1 MTVNKCVSCGSDLP
15 SGRRSDRRYCGG
27 RCRVRAHR
35 IRTGEGK
42 HVRPTRKHG
51 HTALKAALGTIAA
64 ATAAAVAVELVRNS
78 QDARLAEHQRRIA
91 ELEEGLRKSQ
101 AEKEELKRAKEDL
114 QSKVEQVTREKIEK
128 EEQLCRNR
136 KELGTDKETEKTLR
150 SALDR
155 ALLERSHD
163 QQRLLEVRRERDE
176 AENLQQEIATEYGR
190 LRFESH
196 RQIDDLLEY
205 TDKLGRQLAVA
216 KDKQSAQITKQSTSY
231 RCVQLQS
238 KLENAQAEIKT
249 LKQNVRALEKSLSSP
264 ARRLS
269 ARAQPKMLPAVSNNT
284 ESIRLKGEL
293 AQAKAEIRLLKGQV
307 EARQALPASSAQTSL
322 AVANRSIE
330 HLNSENRRL
339 SKECMEAIELARQ
352 WEDYSRRL
360 ARQVGGQSTLQEQT
374 EGGKPGF
381 LKSALTAIGMIGSGV
396 VLGAGAAA
404 MLGREDSPKSLGAA
418 PEQKALGPRPQRLLP
433 PKSNS

>member
-78 QDARLAEHQRRIA
+78 QDARLAEHQRKIA

-101 AEKEELKRAKEDL
+101 
-114 QSKVEQVTREKIEK
+114 VEK
-128 EEQLCRNR
+128 EEQLCRLR
-136 KELGTDKETEKTLR
+136 KEQATDRESIDKLR
-150 SALDR
+150 FSLER
-155 ALLERSHD
+155 ALEESSQD
-163 QQRLLEVRRERDE
+163 QQRLLEVSRERDE
-176 AENLQQEIATEYGR
+176 AENLQQETETEYR
-190 LRFESH
+190 SLLFDSH
-196 RQIDDLLEY
+196 RQINDLREH
-205 TDKLGRQLAVA
+205 TGKLQRKLAVA
-216 KDKQSAQITKQSTSY
+216 KDKQAAQLAKQSY
-231 RCVQLQS
+231 GHVQLQS

-249 LKQNVRALEKSLSSP
+249 LKQSGRALEKSLSSP

-269 ARAQPKMLPAVSNNT
+269 ARAQPKMLPAISANT

-307 EARQALPASSAQTSL
+307 EAHQALPSSSAQTSL

-404 MLGREDSPKSLGAA
+404 MLGREDSPKSLGPA

>member
-78 QDARLAEHQRRIA
+78 QDARLAEHQRKIA

-101 AEKEELKRAKEDL
+101 
-114 QSKVEQVTREKIEK
+114 VEK
-128 EEQLCRNR
+128 EEQLCRLR
-136 KELGTDKETEKTLR
+136 KEQATDRESIDKLR
-150 SALDR
+150 FSLER
-155 ALLERSHD
+155 ALEESSQD
-163 QQRLLEVRRERDE
+163 QQRLLEVSRERDE
-176 AENLQQEIATEYGR
+176 AENLQQETETEYR
-190 LRFESH
+190 SLLFDSH
-196 RQIDDLLEY
+196 RQINDLREHTGNLQR
-205 TDKLGRQLAVA
+205 KLAVA
-216 KDKQSAQITKQSTSY
+216 EDKQAAQLAKQSY
-231 RCVQLQS
+231 GHVQLQS
-238 KLENAQAEIKT
+238 RLENAQAEIKT
-249 LKQNVRALEKSLSSP
+249 LKQSGRALEKSLSSP

-269 ARAQPKMLPAVSNNT
+269 ARAQPKMLPAISANT

-322 AVANRSIE
+322 AIANRSIE
-330 HLNSENRRL
+330 HLNSEIRRL

-360 ARQVGGQSTLQEQT
+360 ARQVGGQSMLQEQT
-374 EGGKPGF
+374 ESGKPGF

-418 PEQKALGPRPQRLLP
+418 PDQKALGPRPQRLLP

>member
-51 HTALKAALGTIAA
+51 HTALKVALGAVAA
-64 ATAAAVAVELVRNS
+64 ATAAAELVRNS
-78 QDARLAEHQRRIA
+78 QDAQLAEHQRKIA

-101 AEKEELKRAKEDL
+101 AEKEE
-114 QSKVEQVTREKIEK
+114 
-128 EEQLCRNR
+128 QLCRLR
-136 KELGTDKETEKTLR
+136 KEQATDRESIDKLR
-150 SALDR
+150 FSLER
-155 ALLERSHD
+155 ALEESSQD
-163 QQRLLEVRRERDE
+163 QQRLLEVSRERDE
-176 AENLQQEIATEYGR
+176 AENLQQETETEYR
-190 LRFESH
+190 SLLFDSH
-196 RQIDDLLEY
+196 RQINDLREHTGNLQR
-205 TDKLGRQLAVA
+205 KLAVA
-216 KDKQSAQITKQSTSY
+216 EDKQAAQLAKQSY
-231 RCVQLQS
+231 GHVQLQS
-238 KLENAQAEIKT
+238 RLENAQAEIKT
-249 LKQNVRALEKSLSSP
+249 LKQSGRALEKSLSSP

-307 EARQALPASSAQTSL
+307 EAHQALPASSAQTSL

-360 ARQVGGQSTLQEQT
+360 ARQIGGQSTLQEQT

-381 LKSALTAIGMIGSGV
+381 LKSALTTIGMLGTGV

-404 MLGREDSPKSLGAA
+404 MLGREDSPKSLGPA
-418 PEQKALGPRPQRLLP
+418 PEQKALGPRAQRLLP

>member
-78 QDARLAEHQRRIA
+78 QDAQLAEHQRKIA

-101 AEKEELKRAKEDL
+101 AEKEE
-114 QSKVEQVTREKIEK
+114 
-128 EEQLCRNR
+128 QLCRLR
-136 KELGTDKETEKTLR
+136 KEQATDRESIDKLR
-150 SALDR
+150 FS
-155 ALLERSHD
+155 LERAIEESSHD
-163 QQRLLEVRRERDE
+163 QQRLLEVSRERDE
-176 AENLQQEIATEYGR
+176 AENLQQE
-190 LRFESH
+190 LRTAHRSLLLESH
-196 RQIDDLLEY
+196 RQINDLLER
-205 TDKLGRQLAVA
+205 TDKLERKLAVA
-216 KDKQSAQITKQSTSY
+216 KDKQAAQLAKQSY
-231 RCVQLQS
+231 GRVQMQS

-249 LKQNVRALEKSLSSP
+249 LKQSVRALEKLLSSP

-269 ARAQPKMLPAVSNNT
+269 ARAQPKMLPAVSKNT

-293 AQAKAEIRLLKGQV
+293 AQAKAEIRLLKGHV
-307 EARQALPASSAQTSL
+307 EAHQALPASSAQTSL

-404 MLGREDSPKSLGAA
+404 MLGREDSPKSLGPA

>member
-78 QDARLAEHQRRIA
+78 QDARLAEHQRKIA

-101 AEKEELKRAKEDL
+101 
-114 QSKVEQVTREKIEK
+114 VEK
-128 EEQLCRNR
+128 EEQLCRLR
-136 KELGTDKETEKTLR
+136 KEQATDRESIDKLR
-150 SALDR
+150 FSLER
-155 ALLERSHD
+155 ALEESSQD
-163 QQRLLEVRRERDE
+163 QQRLLEVSRERDE
-176 AENLQQEIATEYGR
+176 AENLQQETETEYR
-190 LRFESH
+190 SLLFDSH
-196 RQIDDLLEY
+196 RQINDLREHTGNLQR
-205 TDKLGRQLAVA
+205 KLAVA
-216 KDKQSAQITKQSTSY
+216 EDKQAAQLAKQSY
-231 RCVQLQS
+231 GHVQLQS

-249 LKQNVRALEKSLSSP
+249 LKQSGRALEKSLSSP

-269 ARAQPKMLPAVSNNT
+269 ARAQPKMLPAISANT

-322 AVANRSIE
+322 AIANRSIE
-330 HLNSENRRL
+330 HLNSEIRRL

-360 ARQVGGQSTLQEQT
+360 ARQVGGQSMLQEQT
-374 EGGKPGF
+374 ESGKPGF

-418 PEQKALGPRPQRLLP
+418 PDQKALGPRPQRLLP

>member
-1 MTVNKCVSCGSDLP
+1 M
-15 SGRRSDRRYCGG
+15 
-27 RCRVRAHR
+27 
-35 IRTGEGK
+35 
-42 HVRPTRKHG
+42 
-51 HTALKAALGTIAA
+51 
-64 ATAAAVAVELVRNS
+64 
-78 QDARLAEHQRRIA
+78 
-91 ELEEGLRKSQ
+91 
-101 AEKEELKRAKEDL
+101 
-114 QSKVEQVTREKIEK
+114 
-128 EEQLCRNR
+128 
-136 KELGTDKETEKTLR
+136 
-150 SALDR
+150 DR
-155 ALLERSHD
+155 ALEESSQD
-163 QQRLLEVRRERDE
+163 QQRLLEVSRERDE
-176 AENLQQEIATEYGR
+176 AENLQQETETEYR
-190 LRFESH
+190 SLLFDSH
-196 RQIDDLLEY
+196 RQINDLREHTGNLQR
-205 TDKLGRQLAVA
+205 KLAVA
-216 KDKQSAQITKQSTSY
+216 EDKQAAQLAKQSTSY
-231 RCVQLQS
+231 GYVQLQS
-238 KLENAQAEIKT
+238 RLENAQVEIKT

-307 EARQALPASSAQTSL
+307 EAHQALPASSAQTSL

-381 LKSALTAIGMIGSGV
+381 LKSALTTIGMLGTGV

-404 MLGREDSPKSLGAA
+404 MLGREESPEVPWPSTRAESPWPKAPTIVTAEVKFLTRNMTPIPSRCRRLRSHDGRILKKESL
-418 PEQKALGPRPQRLLP
+418 PRLSIPDGNEVSAERQSRRKEIGRETPYNQWKRRGLI
-433 PKSNS
+433 STQ

>member
-78 QDARLAEHQRRIA
+78 QDARLAEHQRKIA

-136 KELGTDKETEKTLR
+136 KELETDKETEKTLR
-150 SALDR
+150 SSLDR

-176 AENLQQEIATEYGR
+176 AENLQQE
-190 LRFESH
+190 LRTTHRSLLFDSH
-196 RQIDDLLEY
+196 RQINDLREHTGNLQR
-205 TDKLGRQLAVA
+205 KLAVA
-216 KDKQSAQITKQSTSY
+216 EDKQAAQLAKQSY
-231 RCVQLQS
+231 GHVQLQS
-238 KLENAQAEIKT
+238 RLENAQAEIKT
-249 LKQNVRALEKSLSSP
+249 LKQSGRALEKSLSSP

-269 ARAQPKMLPAVSNNT
+269 ARAQPKMLPAISANT

-293 AQAKAEIRLLKGQV
+293 AQAKAEIRFLKGQV
-307 EARQALPASSAQTSL
+307 EAHQALPASSAQTSL

-360 ARQVGGQSTLQEQT
+360 ARQIGGQSTLQEQT
-374 EGGKPGF
+374 ESGKPGF

-404 MLGREDSPKSLGAA
+404 MLGREDSPKSLGPA

>member
-78 QDARLAEHQRRIA
+78 QDARLAEHQRKIA

-101 AEKEELKRAKEDL
+101 
-114 QSKVEQVTREKIEK
+114 VEK
-128 EEQLCRNR
+128 EEQLCRLR
-136 KELGTDKETEKTLR
+136 KEQATDRESIDKLR
-150 SALDR
+150 FSLER
-155 ALLERSHD
+155 ALEESSQD
-163 QQRLLEVRRERDE
+163 QQRLLEVSRERDE
-176 AENLQQEIATEYGR
+176 AENLQQETETEYR
-190 LRFESH
+190 SLLFDSH
-196 RQIDDLLEY
+196 RQINDLREHTGNLQR
-205 TDKLGRQLAVA
+205 KLAVA
-216 KDKQSAQITKQSTSY
+216 EDKQAAQLAKQSY
-231 RCVQLQS
+231 GHVQLQS

-249 LKQNVRALEKSLSSP
+249 LKQSGRALEKSLSSP

-269 ARAQPKMLPAVSNNT
+269 ARAQPKMLPAISANT

-307 EARQALPASSAQTSL
+307 EAHQALPASSAQTSL

-360 ARQVGGQSTLQEQT
+360 ARQIGGQSTLQEQT

-381 LKSALTAIGMIGSGV
+381 LKSALTTIGMIGSGV

-404 MLGREDSPKSLGAA
+404 MLGREDSPKSLGPA

>member
-15 SGRRSDRRYCGG
+15 SGRRSDRRYCGD

-51 HTALKAALGTIAA
+51 HTALKAALGAVAA
-64 ATAAAVAVELVRNS
+64 ATAAAMAVELVRIG
-78 QDARLAEHQRRIA
+78 QDARLADHQMEIA
-91 ELEEGLRKSQ
+91 ELEEKFRKSQ
-101 AEKEELKRAKEDL
+101 
-114 QSKVEQVTREKIEK
+114 VEK
-128 EEQLCRNR
+128 EEQLCRLR
-136 KELGTDKETEKTLR
+136 KEQATDRESIDKLR
-150 SALDR
+150 FSLER
-155 ALLERSHD
+155 ALEESSQD
-163 QQRLLEVRRERDE
+163 QQRLLEVSRERDE
-176 AENLQQEIATEYGR
+176 AENLQQETETEYR
-190 LRFESH
+190 SLLFDSH
-196 RQIDDLLEY
+196 RQINDLREHTGNLQR
-205 TDKLGRQLAVA
+205 KLAVA
-216 KDKQSAQITKQSTSY
+216 EDKQAAQLAKQSY
-231 RCVQLQS
+231 GHVQLQS
-238 KLENAQAEIKT
+238 RLENAQAEIKT
-249 LKQNVRALEKSLSSP
+249 LKQSGRALEKSLSSP

-269 ARAQPKMLPAVSNNT
+269 ARAQPKMLPAISANT

-293 AQAKAEIRLLKGQV
+293 AQAKAEIRFLKGQV
-307 EARQALPASSAQTSL
+307 EAHQALPASSAQTSL
-322 AVANRSIE
+322 AIANRSIE

-360 ARQVGGQSTLQEQT
+360 ARQVGGQSMLQEQT
-374 EGGKPGF
+374 ESGKPGF

-404 MLGREDSPKSLGAA
+404 MLGREDSPKSLGPA

>member
-1 MTVNKCVSCGSDLP
+1 MTVWKCVSCGSDLP

-51 HTALKAALGTIAA
+51 HTALKVALGAVAA
-64 ATAAAVAVELVRNS
+64 ATAAAMAVELVRNS
-78 QDARLAEHQRRIA
+78 QDARLAEHERKIA
-91 ELEEGLRKSQ
+91 ELQEELRKSQ

-114 QSKVEQVTREKIEK
+114 RNKVEQVTREKIEK

-136 KELGTDKETEKTLR
+136 KELETDKETVKTLR
-150 SALDR
+150 SSLDR

-190 LRFESH
+190 LRIESH
-196 RQIDDLLEY
+196 RQIDDLFEH

-216 KDKQSAQITKQSTSY
+216 QDKQAAQSAKQSTSY

-238 KLENAQAEIKT
+238 RLENAQAEIKT
-249 LKQNVRALEKSLSSP
+249 LKQRVRFLEVELSSP
-264 ARRLS
+264 AKRLS
-269 ARAQPKMLPAVSNNT
+269 ARAQPKPKMLPAVSTNT
-284 ESIRLKGEL
+284 DSSRLNWEL
-293 AQAKAEIRLLKGQV
+293 AQA
-307 EARQALPASSAQTSL
+307 
-322 AVANRSIE
+322 IE
-330 HLNSENRRL
+330 HLKSENRRL
-339 SKECMEAIELARQ
+339 SKEGREAIELAQQ
-352 WEDYSRRL
+352 WEDYARRL
-360 ARQVGGQSTLQEQT
+360 ARLIGGQSTLQEPT
-374 EGGKPGF
+374 EGGKTGF

-404 MLGREDSPKSLGAA
+404 MLGSEDSPKSIGPA

>member
-78 QDARLAEHQRRIA
+78 QDARLAEHQRKIA

-101 AEKEELKRAKEDL
+101 
-114 QSKVEQVTREKIEK
+114 VEK
-128 EEQLCRNR
+128 EEQLCRLR
-136 KELGTDKETEKTLR
+136 KEQATDRESIDKLR
-150 SALDR
+150 FSLER
-155 ALLERSHD
+155 ALEESSQD
-163 QQRLLEVRRERDE
+163 QQRLLEVSRERDE
-176 AENLQQEIATEYGR
+176 AENLQQETETEYR
-190 LRFESH
+190 SLLFDSH
-196 RQIDDLLEY
+196 RQINDLREHTGNLQR
-205 TDKLGRQLAVA
+205 KLAVA
-216 KDKQSAQITKQSTSY
+216 EDKQAAQLAKQSY
-231 RCVQLQS
+231 GHVQLQS
-238 KLENAQAEIKT
+238 RLENAQAEIKT

-269 ARAQPKMLPAVSNNT
+269 ARAQPKMLPAISANT

-307 EARQALPASSAQTSL
+307 EAHQALPASSAQTSL
-322 AVANRSIE
+322 AIANRSIE

-381 LKSALTAIGMIGSGV
+381 LKSAFTAIAMIGSGV

-404 MLGREDSPKSLGAA
+404 MLGREDSPKSLGPA

>member
-51 HTALKAALGTIAA
+51 HTALKVALGAVAA
-64 ATAAAVAVELVRNS
+64 ATAAAELVRNS
-78 QDARLAEHQRRIA
+78 QDAQLAEHQRKIA

-101 AEKEELKRAKEDL
+101 
-114 QSKVEQVTREKIEK
+114 VEK
-128 EEQLCRNR
+128 EEQLCRLR
-136 KELGTDKETEKTLR
+136 KEQATDRESIDKLR
-150 SALDR
+150 FSLER
-155 ALLERSHD
+155 ALEESSQD
-163 QQRLLEVRRERDE
+163 QQRLLEVSRERDE
-176 AENLQQEIATEYGR
+176 AENLQQETETEYR
-190 LRFESH
+190 SLLFDSH
-196 RQIDDLLEY
+196 RQINDLREHTGNLQR
-205 TDKLGRQLAVA
+205 KLAVA
-216 KDKQSAQITKQSTSY
+216 EDKQAAQLAKQSY
-231 RCVQLQS
+231 GHVQLQS
-238 KLENAQAEIKT
+238 RLENAQAEIKT

-307 EARQALPASSAQTSL
+307 EAHQALPASSAQTSL

-381 LKSALTAIGMIGSGV
+381 LKSAFTAIAMIGSGV

-404 MLGREDSPKSLGAA
+404 MLGREDSPKSLGPA

>member
-78 QDARLAEHQRRIA
+78 QDARLAEHQRKIA

-101 AEKEELKRAKEDL
+101 
-114 QSKVEQVTREKIEK
+114 VEK
-128 EEQLCRNR
+128 EEQLCRLR
-136 KELGTDKETEKTLR
+136 KEQATDRESIDKLR
-150 SALDR
+150 FSLER
-155 ALLERSHD
+155 ALEESSQD
-163 QQRLLEVRRERDE
+163 QQRLLEVSRERDE
-176 AENLQQEIATEYGR
+176 AENLQQETETEYR
-190 LRFESH
+190 SLLFDSH
-196 RQIDDLLEY
+196 RQINDLREHTGNLQR
-205 TDKLGRQLAVA
+205 KLAVA
-216 KDKQSAQITKQSTSY
+216 EDKQAAQLAKQSY
-231 RCVQLQS
+231 GHVQLQS

-249 LKQNVRALEKSLSSP
+249 LKQSGRALEKSLSSP

-269 ARAQPKMLPAVSNNT
+269 ARAQPKMLPAISANT

-307 EARQALPASSAQTSL
+307 EAHQALPASSAQTSL

-360 ARQVGGQSTLQEQT
+360 ARQIGGQSTLQEQT

-381 LKSALTAIGMIGSGV
+381 LKSALTTIGMLGTGV

-404 MLGREDSPKSLGAA
+404 MLGREDSPKSLGPA

>member
-1 MTVNKCVSCGSDLP
+1 MVPICLRVDS
-15 SGRRSDRRYCGG
+15 SDRRYCGG

-78 QDARLAEHQRRIA
+78 QDARLAEHQRKIA

-101 AEKEELKRAKEDL
+101 
-114 QSKVEQVTREKIEK
+114 VEK
-128 EEQLCRNR
+128 EEQLCRLR
-136 KELGTDKETEKTLR
+136 KEQATDRESIDKLR
-150 SALDR
+150 FSLER
-155 ALLERSHD
+155 ALEESSQD
-163 QQRLLEVRRERDE
+163 QQRLLEVSRERDE
-176 AENLQQEIATEYGR
+176 AENLQQETETEYR
-190 LRFESH
+190 SLLFDSH
-196 RQIDDLLEY
+196 RQINDLREHTGNLQR
-205 TDKLGRQLAVA
+205 KLAVA
-216 KDKQSAQITKQSTSY
+216 EDKQAAQLAKQSY
-231 RCVQLQS
+231 GHVQLQS

-249 LKQNVRALEKSLSSP
+249 LKQSGRALEKSLSSP

-269 ARAQPKMLPAVSNNT
+269 ARAQPKMLPAISANT

-322 AVANRSIE
+322 AIANRSIE
-330 HLNSENRRL
+330 HLNSEIRRL

-360 ARQVGGQSTLQEQT
+360 ARQVGGQSMLQEQT
-374 EGGKPGF
+374 ESGKPGF

-418 PEQKALGPRPQRLLP
+418 PDQKALGPRPQRLLP